1 MPKTS
6 RYYNIV
12 GLKGNMEF
20 RSKCHSLMMD
30 PLGPYEY
37 LQNGVFL

>member
-1 MPKTS
+1 MSKPS

-20 RSKCHSLMMD
+20 KSKCHSLMMD
-30 PLGPYEY
+30 LSGPYEY
-37 LQNGVFL
+37 LQNGDFL

>member
-1 MPKTS
+1 MSKQS

-20 RSKCHSLMMD
+20 RNKCHSLIMD
-30 PLGPYEY
+30 PSGPYEY